1 MTNISVWH
9 VIDRFSACIM
19 MILELV
25 KLVTMRPYTRPIIYI
40 LYLVS
45 CGIAM
50 YCFLKGQESLQL
62 LSEDGFVFW
71 HSGWHCYPFI
81 ASIVHI
87 LEILLNKRYGE
98 YYKFGC
104 NDDNDAAD
112 DDHGHA
118 DHRERICEKND
129 NSSNNNN
136 NNLRTNTVITN
147 VNGAF
152 PAPPTSRRS
161 RRIAGLKPE
170 KLCCL

>member
-1 MTNISVWH
+1 
-9 VIDRFSACIM
+9 

-40 LYLVS
+40 LYLLS

-118 DHRERICEKND
+118 DHRERRCEKNG
-129 NSSNNNN
+129 NISSN
-136 NNLRTNTVITN
+136 NNLRTNTVTTN
-147 VNGAF
+147 VNDGAL
-152 PAPPTSRRS
+152 PPLATAPTLRRS
-161 RRIAGLKPE
+161 RRIAELKPE
-170 KLCCL
+170 KQCCL